1 MLTKR
6 MLTGAA
12 FGLWA
17 ALAAGAAG
25 AQTTLRSADIHPDEY
40 PTVEAVKHFGA
51 LLEQKT
57 NGRYK
62 VQVFHSAQLGQEKDT
77 IEQTRFGVIDLNR
90 INMGPFNNLIPET
103 FVPALPFIF
112 RSVEHMRKTIDGPIG
127 DQILKAF
134 EPHGLVAL
142 AFYDSGARSFY
153 NSKRPINTPADMKGM
168 KIRVIQSDLFLDL
181 VNALGANAT
190 PMPPGEVYS
199 ALQTGVVDGAENN
212 WPSYESFR
220 HFEVAKFYSLS
231 EHSMSP
237 EVLVMSKKSFDK
249 LSPADQKAV
258 RDSAKESVAKMR
270 ELWEAREKVAEQKI
284 RSSGNQINPVD
295 KQPFI
300 DAMKPVYEKYV
311 KDAKLKELVARI
323 QAIN

>member
-1 MLTKR
+1 
-6 MLTGAA
+6 
-12 FGLWA
+12 
-17 ALAAGAAG
+17 
-25 AQTTLRSADIHPDEY
+25 
-40 PTVEAVKHFGA
+40 
-51 LLEQKT
+51 
-57 NGRYK
+57 
-62 VQVFHSAQLGQEKDT
+62 
-77 IEQTRFGVIDLNR
+77 
-90 INMGPFNNLIPET
+90 
-103 FVPALPFIF
+103 
-112 RSVEHMRKTIDGPIG
+112 
-127 DQILKAF
+127 
-134 EPHGLVAL
+134 
-142 AFYDSGARSFY
+142 
-153 NSKRPINTPADMKGM
+153 
-168 KIRVIQSDLFLDL
+168 

-284 RSSGNQINPVD
+284 RSSGNQINTVD